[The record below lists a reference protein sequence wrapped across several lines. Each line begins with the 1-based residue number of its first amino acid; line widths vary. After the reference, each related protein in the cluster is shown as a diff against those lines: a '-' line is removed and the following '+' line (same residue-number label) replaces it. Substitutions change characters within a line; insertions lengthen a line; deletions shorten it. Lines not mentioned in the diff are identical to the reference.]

1 MNFCKDLFPIFK
13 KHIMTLQAVRKDYDD
28 IYTFD
33 FKPTKPT
40 TWMAGQHGIFII
52 NHEKI
57 NKSIRPFSVA
67 SSPTEGIVKISV
79 KIGEQPSEYKQALL
93 DMKQGQEFVMR
104 GPVGGF
110 YLNNDTPTLF
120 ITGGIGVTP
129 FRSIIKQLLD
139 KDINPTSKINM
150 LYIADHNKYL
160 YKDFFDAATNNLNF
174 EINYL
179 SEIADFQTNLVQYI
193 AINHNN
199 AKYFV
204 TGSKSMVQSVE
215 SILRKQGVKK
225 KNIIK
230 DTFIGY

>member
-1 MNFCKDLFPIFK
+1 MNLRKDLFPIFK
-13 KHIMTLQAVRKDYDD
+13 KHILTLQSVHKDYDD

-33 FKPTKPT
+33 FKPINPT

-57 NKSIRPFSVA
+57 NKPIRPFSVA
-67 SSPTEGIVKISV
+67 SSPTENIVKISV
-79 KIGEQPSEYKQALL
+79 KIGDQPSEYKQALL

-110 YLNNDTPTLF
+110 YLKDDVPTLF

-129 FRSIIKQLLD
+129 FRSIVKQLLD
-139 KDINPTSKINM
+139 TGINPTSKINM

-160 YKDFFDAATNNLNF
+160 YRDFFDSATNNLNF
-174 EINYL
+174 DINYL
-179 SEIADFQTNLVQYI
+179 SEIADFQKKLIDYI
-193 AINHNN
+193 AINQNN